1 MKKMRKIFAVLLTL
15 AMVLG
20 MSMTSFAAD
29 ETVTITLTGLEDAS
43 TVQILQIIA
52 PDTSTTSGWA
62 FVNGAGAKYAE
73 AYGVEDTAANEQAII
88 WGLIKYQNSSV
99 KLPTGVTTISADA
112 TKIATAL
119 QKVESL
125 TGFVNTDSKTATA
138 VSVAGVYAIKAT
150 GENYTY
156 KTMSA
161 YVGFG
166 DVENN
171 KYPSLTGTEV
181 TAKKSPATVVKT
193 TKDTDNAVAIGDIVT
208 YEIETYVPVIDPT
221 KTLNRTFTVT
231 DRITGADYYLSG
243 TGAIKK
249 VTVDGENKTTDFDIV
264 PNGNTFTVNFDSLVA
279 SLSNDNAGK
288 KIVIT
293 YTAKVTAVTVEN
305 TAIGH
310 FTDKNMSGNTV
321 NLYTGS
327 IELTKVD
334 ANKTSKGL
342 AGATFNVFK
351 DGASTP
357 LKFTKESNGVYK
369 YDPKNSLADIVTA
382 DGGKLVVKGLDKGSY
397 HFKETFAPEGY
408 SINTDGLTVNLTYDG
423 NKATANFESKGNSN
437 VVKDSTLSALPATG
451 GIGTTIFTI
460 AGCVIMIA
468 AAGLFF
474 ASRKKSDNK

>member
-166 DVENN
+166 DVEND

-264 PNGNTFTVNFDSLVA
+264 PNENTFTVNFDSLVA

-293 YTAKVTAVTVEN
+293 YTAKVTAVTVAN

-310 FTDKNMSGNTV
+310 STDKNMSGNTV

-357 LKFTKESNGVYK
+357 LKFTKESTGVYK
-369 YDPKNSLADIVTA
+369 YDPKNVLADIVTA

-397 HFKETFAPEGY
+397 HFKETVAPEGY

>member
-166 DVENN
+166 DVEND

-310 FTDKNMSGNTV
+310 STDKNMSGNRV

-369 YDPKNSLADIVTA
+369 YDPKNVLADIVTA

-397 HFKETFAPEGY
+397 HFKETVAPEGY

>member
-1 MKKMRKIFAVLLTL
+1 MKKMKKIFAVLLTL

-20 MSMTSFAAD
+20 MSMTTFAAD
-29 ETVTITLTGLEDAS
+29 PKVQIKLSGLDDAS
-43 TVQILQIIA
+43 TVEILQIIE
-52 PDTSTTSGWA
+52 PNTSTTSGWA
-62 FVNGAGAKYAE
+62 FANGAGAKYAE
-73 AYGVEDTAANEQAII
+73 AYDVEDTAANEQAII
-88 WGLIKYQNSSV
+88 WGLIKYQKSSV
-99 KLPTGVTTISADA
+99 KLPTGVTAISADA

-125 TGFVNTDSKTATA
+125 TGFVNTDSKTATK

-166 DVENN
+166 DVENDN
-171 KYPSLTGTEV
+171 YPSLTGTEV

-193 TKDTDNAVAIGDIVT
+193 TKDADNAVAIGDIVT

-221 KTLNRTFTVT
+221 KTESRTFTVT
-231 DRITGADYYLSG
+231 DTITGADYYLSG
-243 TGAIKK
+243 TDAIKK

-264 PNGNTFTVNFDSLVA
+264 PTGNTFTVNFDSLVA

-310 FTDKNMSGNTV
+310 STDKNMSGNTV

-351 DGASTP
+351 DGASNP

-369 YDPKNSLADIVTA
+369 YDPENGSADIVTT

-397 HFKETFAPEGY
+397 HFEETVAPEGY

-423 NKATANFESKGNSN
+423 DKATANFESKGDSN

>member
-166 DVENN
+166 DVEND

-310 FTDKNMSGNTV
+310 STDKNMSGNTV

-369 YDPKNSLADIVTA
+369 YDPKNDLADIVTA

-397 HFKETFAPEGY
+397 HFKETVAPEGY